1 MTAVLVGDDVRRQ
14 SELRRMKF
22 VATGF
27 LVAASAVFVSFQW
40 LGDDGW
46 QGYVQTAA
54 EAAMVGGLAD
64 WFAVTAL
71 FRHPLGLRI
80 PHTAIIPTRKDQIG
94 ASLGAFVDD
103 NFLHSDVV
111 AERVAGMHLGNRF
124 ASWLSDDDNA
134 ELVARRVADG
144 LVALTELLD
153 DDAVQEMLQSFV
165 DHRLRRTSAAPVLAR
180 ALDAAVESG
189 QDQAALDAILVGLER
204 MIVENGVVFRR
215 KIHEES
221 PWWVPEAID
230 DRVFAKIVS
239 GVHSFIEDVLA
250 DPAHEIRLHLSVKMA
265 DLAAR
270 LRTDPAL
277 QQRVDGVRDELLER
291 PELRLW
297 LEQVWSDV
305 ESDLRAAAANPASS
319 LHIRLQAGVARV
331 AARLHDDPALRTRL
345 DGYAG
350 RLARYAAES
359 SSSEIRDLITTTV
372 AKWDADETSRRIE
385 LQVGRDLQYI
395 RINGT
400 VVGALAGVAIHAAAQ
415 ALG

>member
-1 MTAVLVGDDVRRQ
+1 MTAVLTGDDVRRQ
-14 SELRRMKF
+14 SELRRMKL

-27 LVAASAVFVSFQW
+27 LVAATVVFLVFRII
-40 LGDDGW
+40 GDDGW
-46 QGYVQTAA
+46 RGYVQTAA

-103 NFLHSDVV
+103 NFLHSELV
-111 AERVAGMHLGNRF
+111 AERVAGMHLGDRV
-124 ASWLSDDDNA
+124 ARWLGNDENA

-144 LVALTELLD
+144 LVGLTELLD
-153 DDAVQEMLQSFV
+153 DDAVQDLLQSFV

-189 QDQAALDAILVGLER
+189 QDQAALDAVLVGLER
-204 MIVENGVVFRR
+204 MIVENGVIFRR

-230 DRVFAKIVS
+230 DRVFAKIVE

-250 DPAHEIRLHLSVKMA
+250 DPAHDIRLHLSVRMA
-265 DLAAR
+265 ELAER

-277 QQRVDGVRDELLER
+277 QHRVDGVRDELLER
-291 PELRLW
+291 PELRRW

-319 LHIRLQAGVARV
+319 LHTRLRDGVRRI
-331 AARLHDDPALRTRL
+331 AARLDDDPALRTRL

-350 RLARYAAES
+350 RVARYAAES
-359 SSSEIRDLITTTV
+359 SSSEVRDLITTTV
-372 AKWDADETSRRIE
+372 AKWDAADTSRRIE

-400 VVGALAGVAIHAAAQ
+400 VVGALAGVVIHAVGQ
-415 ALG
+415 LVG